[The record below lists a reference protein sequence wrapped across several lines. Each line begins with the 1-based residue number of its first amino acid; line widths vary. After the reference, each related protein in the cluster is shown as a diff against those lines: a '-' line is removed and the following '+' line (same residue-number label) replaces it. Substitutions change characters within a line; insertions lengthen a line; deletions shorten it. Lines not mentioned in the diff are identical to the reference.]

1 MKPEIDTV
9 PPVLLYNSNVV
20 EAEKY
25 VPPVTVVPPPEDVIP
40 VITTDEP
47 SLLFKVSADVPEL
60 YVPPVTVPVKPVID
74 IVPPVLLNKSKVVV
88 AE

>member
-1 MKPEIDTV
+1 MRTPVKPEIETV

-40 VITTDEP
+40 VITTELP
-47 SLLFKVSADVPEL
+47 SLLFNVRDEVPEL
-60 YVPPVTVPVKPVID
+60 
-74 IVPPVLLNKSKVVV
+74 
-88 AE
+88 

>member
-1 MKPEIDTV
+1 MKPEIETV

-40 VITTDEP
+40 VITTELP
-47 SLLFKVSADVPEL
+47 SLLFNVRDEVPEL
-60 YVPPVTVPVKPVID
+60 
-74 IVPPVLLNKSKVVV
+74 
-88 AE
+88 

>member
-1 MKPEIDTV
+1 VRTPVKPEIETV

-40 VITTDEP
+40 VITTELP
-47 SLLFKVSADVPEL
+47 SLLFNVRDEVPEL
-60 YVPPVTVPVKPVID
+60 
-74 IVPPVLLNKSKVVV
+74 
-88 AE
+88 